1 MSNILNENKN
11 KDNEDE
17 NEDEINISDIVNKIN
32 SQYKPIELIEL
43 DSESDSES
51 ELESEDE
58 EQEISNEICETNP
71 DFCEKIHKLKYKL
84 YTIIVL
90 KPDDEESDEAQNP
103 QLLETYKNALNI
115 IYQSVKDNITNNTN
129 NTVDREEL
137 TRNGFKD
144 ETVNVINDILQN
156 TNDYVTNNVNI
167 NLMVLIDFFKN
178 QFQIY
183 PFFHLPSFHVY
194 E

>member
-1 MSNILNENKN
+1 MSNTQH
-11 KDNEDE
+11 KDNEENNDE
-17 NEDEINISDIVNKIN
+17 NNEIDISDIVNPKN
-32 SQYKPIELIEL
+32 KPNELIKL
-43 DSESDSES
+43 ESDEEDEAEA
-51 ELESEDE
+51 ELEDE
-58 EQEISNEICETNP
+58 EPEISNEICETNP

-84 YTIIVL
+84 YAIIVL
-90 KPDDEESDEAQNP
+90 KPEDEESNEAQNP

-129 NTVDREEL
+129 NIADREEL

-144 ETVNVINDILQN
+144 ETVNIINDILQN
-156 TNDYVTNNVNI
+156 TNDYVTNNANI
-167 NLMVLIDFFKN
+167 NLLVLMDFFKN